1 MTAASV
7 GPALTSWPAAAAVV
21 VGGEPHA
28 RHHASELL
36 RDAGFGVWAAG
47 ASDESRAR
55 ARLDPGALIVLLNR
69 ATGAA
74 TVRDV
79 RTLVKANPQAR
90 ILAIMPGDTSNAWL
104 RRALIAGASG
114 LVLVGD
120 VERALVPTAHAV
132 LAGQLAVPVA
142 LSRQIA
148 PRPLSY
154 REKQILGLVVLG
166 FTNREIADKLY
177 LAEST
182 VKTHLSSAFT
192 KLDARSRSEAVAR
205 ILDPESGYGVGIL
218 AIADGATVAAPTA

>member
-1 MTAASV
+1 MTAASA
-7 GPALTSWPAAAAVV
+7 GQALTTWATAPAVV
-21 VGGEPHA
+21 VGGERGA
-28 RHHASELL
+28 RNRAAALL
-36 RDAGFGVWAAG
+36 GDAGFGVWAAG
-47 ASDESRAR
+47 PGDDSRAR
-55 ARLDPGALIVLLNR
+55 ARLEPGSLIVLLNR

-74 TVRDV
+74 TVRDI
-79 RTLVKANPQAR
+79 RTLAKANPDAR
-90 ILAIMPGDTSNAWL
+90 IVAVMPDDTSNAWL
-104 RRALIAGASG
+104 RRALLAGACG
-114 LVLVGD
+114 LVLLGD
-120 VERALVPTAHAV
+120 VASALVATAHAV
-132 LAGQLAVPVA
+132 LAGQLTVPVA
-142 LSRQIA
+142 LGRQIA

-218 AIADGATVAAPTA
+218 KIADGQAGAPTA